1 MTRPA
6 ATRPAV
12 TRPAATRLTRR
23 GHAGAGLGR
32 HGFLEPPPE
41 WRGTTRQVAGLWPW
55 AVGGTAPTVGVPL
68 GHRLGAGGAGRTV
81 CGDPISWFTAAR
93 LMSNPSWFVLG
104 IPGLGKSSLTRRIVI
119 GLAPTAVPLILGDL
133 KPDYVD
139 VVAALGGQI
148 LPLGRGRG
156 SLNVLDPGQMDEAA
170 ARLGGQAGSVLR
182 EEGHGRRLGTVRA
195 LLAVVRGRPTAD
207 YEDSLL
213 SAGAAAAH
221 PPLGPAAQTPAA
233 RRPHRPHP
241 AGAGRAAARRPRPRQ
256 RPALLRRRRPA
267 AAHADGPRRRR
278 AGRHV
283 RPAHQPT
290 AAVGRPG
297 GVRGRR
303 PASAPATGSCK
314 PPRCWPRGA
323 TGSARSKPPTRSPTP
338 ATPRNAPSWS
348 CSTSC
353 GGCCAPA
360 KASSTGSTN

>member
-1 MTRPA
+1 MTPPAATRPA
-6 ATRPAV
+6 ATRPA
-12 TRPAATRLTRR
+12 ATRLTGR

-81 CGDPISWFTAAR
+81 CGDPISWFTQAR

-213 SAGAAAAH
+213 SAALRLLTRRWARRRKPPLLADLIALIQEAPDELRHVALDRGSDARYYDTVDPLLRTLLALDDGALGAMFARPTSQPLRLDAPAVCVDVSGISASDRQLQAAA
-221 PPLGPAAQTPAA
+221 LLAA
-233 RRPHRPHP
+233 
-241 AGAGRAAARRPRPRQ
+241 
-256 RPALLRRRRPA
+256 
-267 AAHADGPRRRR
+267 
-278 AGRHV
+278 
-283 RPAHQPT
+283 
-290 AAVGRPG
+290 
-297 GVRGRR
+297 
-303 PASAPATGSCK
+303 
-314 PPRCWPRGA
+314 GA

-338 ATPRNAPSWS
+338 ATPRNAPSWW